1 MVRKLA
7 LGILLASVAGGAS
20 AIPSPGGGGFVCTKE
35 SFWLWSWENCEKS
48 KKTVAAPE
56 IDPASAMGGLT
67 LMVGG
72 LLVLRGRR
80 SKDAKP

>member
-1 MVRKLA
+1 MVRKIA
-7 LGILLASVAGGAS
+7 LGILLASVAGAAS
-20 AIPSPGGGGFVCTKE
+20 AVPAPGGYVCTKE
-35 SFWLWSWENCEKS
+35 SFWFWTWENCEKS

-80 SKDAKP
+80 SKVSKA

>member
-7 LGILLASVAGGAS
+7 LGILLASVAAVAS
-20 AIPSPGGGGFVCTKE
+20 AVPAPGGYVCTKE
-35 SFWLWSWENCEKS
+35 SFWFWTWENCEKHG
-48 KKTVAAPE
+48 KTVTAPE

-80 SKDAKP
+80 SKDAKA

>member
-7 LGILLASVAGGAS
+7 LAIMLASVAGAAS
-20 AIPSPGGGGFVCTKE
+20 AVPAPGGYVCTKE
-35 SFWLWSWENCEKS
+35 SFWFWTWESCEKHG
-48 KKTVAAPE
+48 KLVVAPE

-80 SKDAKP
+80 TKISKA